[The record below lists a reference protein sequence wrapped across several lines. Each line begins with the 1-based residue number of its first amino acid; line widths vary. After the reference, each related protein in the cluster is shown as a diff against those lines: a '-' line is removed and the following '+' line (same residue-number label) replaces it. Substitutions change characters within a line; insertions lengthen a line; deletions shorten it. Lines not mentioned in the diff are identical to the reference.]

1 MMNDLYSFCVPKEIV
16 LRRRISLALYE
27 YMLVLKR
34 TAKITRAKGLHT
46 PVSAAFLLAV
56 AFVKHVI
63 FALLEDGSFLHGLY
77 DTVFHD
83 SGKWAMSCSFIA
95 RYAYM

>member
-1 MMNDLYSFCVPKEIV
+1 MPYVSFNRYVNFKNV
-16 LRRRISLALYE
+16 RISTEAW
-27 YMLVLKR
+27 YMLVFKR

>member
-1 MMNDLYSFCVPKEIV
+1 
-16 LRRRISLALYE
+16 
-27 YMLVLKR
+27 MLVFKR

-46 PVSAAFLLAV
+46 PVSAAFLL

-95 RYAYM
+95 QYAQYM